1 MMNRQLRRAQEK
13 KDRQKERE
21 KVRAKTVRRAKAVRR
36 REKRREKPRTS
47 ESQPKAR
54 KSQPGRFSGA
64 FTIATAFFIVL
75 QALVPVSSERGGFSL
90 VVEVLYYLLFGY
102 FAATWLMR
110 RGQPRAFGYAAAA
123 GVVLALGLQLL
134 RLLSGPGLDA
144 VLLLAALPAAVV
156 GAWLGRFVYLR
167 AP

>member
-21 KVRAKTVRRAKAVRR
+21 KVRAKTVRRAKATRR
-36 REKRREKPRTS
+36 REQRREKPRPS
-47 ESQPKAR
+47 EPRTR
-54 KSQPGRFSGA
+54 KTQPGRFSGA
-64 FTIATAFFIVL
+64 FAIAAAFFVVL

-110 RGQPRAFGYAAAA
+110 RSQPRAFSYAAAT

-156 GAWLGRFVYLR
+156 GAWLGRLVYLR